1 MCVFGFFE
9 SVKSVEARPVWLFGM
24 RSRTSGQSRSFV
36 GTRVSFSA
44 FCGKSL
50 MGADGGLALGGAL
63 SHHRVGRVVV
73 DQPLSL
79 NVGF

>member
-1 MCVFGFFE
+1 
-9 SVKSVEARPVWLFGM
+9 
-24 RSRTSGQSRSFV
+24 
-36 GTRVSFSA
+36 
-44 FCGKSL
+44 